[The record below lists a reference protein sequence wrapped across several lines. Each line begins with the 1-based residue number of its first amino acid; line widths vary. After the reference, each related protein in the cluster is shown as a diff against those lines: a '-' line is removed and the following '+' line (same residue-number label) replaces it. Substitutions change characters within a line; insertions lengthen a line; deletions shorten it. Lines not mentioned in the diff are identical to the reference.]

1 MPPASSSHSLQ
12 LRKQLL
18 LLESELN
25 RAALREDLN
34 QIRSKISWLGGLGDN
49 ANATPGSS
57 WMMKAAP
64 LAGILATAA
73 AGPAGGWMK
82 RGLRLV
88 QIAAAAYPIWK
99 AFTAGR
105 DAATR
110 PK

>member
-1 MPPASSSHSLQ
+1 M
-12 LRKQLL
+12 
-18 LLESELN
+18 N
-25 RAALREDLN
+25 RAALREDLGR
-34 QIRSKISWLGGLGDN
+34 IRSKTSWLGGIGGN

-57 WMMKAAP
+57 WLMKAAP

-73 AGPAGGWMK
+73 AGPAGGWVK

-105 DAATR
+105 NEAR
-110 PK
+110 PE

>member
-34 QIRSKISWLGGLGDN
+34 RIRSKTSWFGGIGDN
-49 ANATPGSS
+49 PNAAPGSS
-57 WMMKAAP
+57 WLMKAAP

-73 AGPAGGWMK
+73 AGPAGGWVK

-99 AFTAGR
+99 AVTAGR
-105 DAATR
+105 DETR

>member
-1 MPPASSSHSLQ
+1 MPPTPSSHSLQ

-25 RAALREDLN
+25 RAALREDLDR
-34 QIRSKISWLGGLGDN
+34 IRSKTSWLGGLAGNPD
-49 ANATPGSS
+49 AAPASS
-57 WMMKAAP
+57 WLIKAAP

-73 AGPAGGWMK
+73 AGPAGGWLK

-105 DAATR
+105 SKSR
-110 PK
+110 PE